1 MAAQEIIDLNKLEEV
16 FARCGEE
23 KGALIPVLQAAQGIY
38 GYLPREVLEEIAKR
52 LRVPL
57 SRVYG
62 IVTFYSQFYL
72 TRRGKNVIRCCDGTA
87 CHVRGAASIIGA
99 LEQRLGIRAGQTT
112 PDYQF
117 TLEVVYC
124 LGSCALAPVAVV
136 NDHILGHMTAEK
148 MERVIED
155 LLTREPETQAEIA

>member
-1 MAAQEIIDLNKLEEV
+1 MAAQEIVDLNKLEEV
-16 FARCGEE
+16 FARYGEE

-155 LLTREPETQAEIA
+155 LLTREPEAQTEIA